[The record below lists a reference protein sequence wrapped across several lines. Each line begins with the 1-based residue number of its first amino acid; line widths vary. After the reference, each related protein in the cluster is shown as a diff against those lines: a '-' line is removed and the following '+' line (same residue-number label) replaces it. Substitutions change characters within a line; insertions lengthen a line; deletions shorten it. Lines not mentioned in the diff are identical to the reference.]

1 MTKAERTLLV
11 AIARA
16 IAPIVSLPDSVELL
30 GALTAVAR
38 QTGRE
43 QRQADEL
50 KRAAAWQDQL

>member
-16 IAPIVSLPDSVELL
+16 LVSPAPQTRVELQ
-30 GALTAVAR
+30 AAIHAVAL
-38 QTGRE
+38 QTLRKQRE
-43 QRQADEL
+43 AAER